1 LNLEEEL
8 QDLENWPIDIA
19 RDRLSDRKN
28 GNYIRWNEAY
38 KRLPEMT
45 VASSSYSDTV
55 SILGEVHDE
64 EKLLCCLEALRP
76 WRKGPFK
83 IGNTFIDTEWRSDWK
98 WGRVISSKKIR
109 NKLKNARV
117 LDVGCGNGYFGWR
130 MLGSGARR
138 VVGIDPSAL
147 FCIQHQCMRKYLDD
161 TRNSVLP
168 LKIED
173 IPENKQ
179 FDCVFSMGVIY
190 HRKDPV
196 DHLTRLHRVT
206 RDSGLLI
213 LETLIQEGNNS
224 LYPKGRYARMGN
236 VSCVPCESDL
246 FDWIRQAGF
255 RDPERIDR
263 TRTSVAEQ
271 RTTDWMKF
279 ESLSESLDRHN
290 SALTVEGLQA
300 PIREI
305 IIAKK

>member
-1 LNLEEEL
+1 MNLEEEL

-64 EKLLCCLEALRP
+64 EKLLGCLEALRP

-224 LYPKGRYARMGN
+224 LYPKERYARMGN

-246 FDWIRQAGF
+246 FNWIRQAGF

>member
-1 LNLEEEL
+1 MNLEEEL

-38 KRLPEMT
+38 KRLPAMT

-64 EKLLCCLEALRP
+64 EKLLGCLEALRP

>member
-1 LNLEEEL
+1 MNLEEEL

-64 EKLLCCLEALRP
+64 EKLLGCLEALRP

-224 LYPKGRYARMGN
+224 LYPKERYARMGN